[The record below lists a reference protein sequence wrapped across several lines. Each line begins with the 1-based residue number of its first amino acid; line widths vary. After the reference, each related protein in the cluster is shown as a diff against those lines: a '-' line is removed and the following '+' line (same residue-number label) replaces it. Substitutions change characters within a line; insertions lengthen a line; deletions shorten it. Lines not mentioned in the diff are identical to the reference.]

1 MKMIPTRH
9 LGKFILA
16 VLMVCLGFPEKL
28 LAEPVFTLEELQ
40 SIFRSY
46 PGTTLHTLPPDAFV
60 VEQHANGQKLKIGV
74 INTDE
79 SITFLLSIIGN
90 QGEKQVPPDVI
101 NAWNKEKLHS
111 AYYDDE
117 YIALLAN
124 VVIGQK
130 NASSPSIPLDYIQ
143 MNYDYFVKSSIEFL
157 DYIAAQREAYKQKT
171 ATTTRRNNAPNT
183 PSSIDA
189 LANGFLQ
196 SLQNAANVGST
207 EEIQRRI
214 NAGDYTVVDELNQA
228 FKGMDQATQDFNR
241 RAGIT
246 DEEAREL
253 QRESRC
259 RDACLKEY
267 SGCIASCPFG
277 GNGHS
282 CRSACSSYKEACG
295 IRCK

>member
-1 MKMIPTRH
+1 MIPIRH
-9 LGKFILA
+9 LGRVILA
-16 VLMVCLGFPEKL
+16 VLLVCLGFPEKL
-28 LAEPVFTLEELQ
+28 LAEPAFTLEELQ
-40 SIFRSY
+40 SIFRSN
-46 PGTTLHTLPPDAFV
+46 PGVTIQALPPDAFV
-60 VEQHANGQKLKIGV
+60 VEQQVNGHDLSIGL
-74 INTDE
+74 INNDE
-79 SITFLLSIIGN
+79 SVTFLFSMLGN
-90 QGEKQVPPDVI
+90 QGEPHIPLEII
-101 NAWNKEKLHS
+101 NAWNKEKIHS
-111 AYYDDE
+111 AYYEGDN
-117 YIALLAN
+117 IVLQAN
-124 VVIGQK
+124 VFVGQK
-130 NASSPSIPLDYIQ
+130 NASGPTIPLDYIQ
-143 MNYDYFVKSSIEFL
+143 KNYDYFVKSSIEFL
-157 DYIAAQREAYKQKT
+157 DYIAAQREANKQKT
-171 ATTTRRNNAPNT
+171 ATTTRRNNTPNT

-246 DEEAREL
+246 DEQAREL

-259 RDACLKEY
+259 RDACAKEY
-267 SGCIASCPFG
+267 SGCVASCPSG

-282 CRSACSSYKEACG
+282 CRHSCSSYKEACL